1 MNGREEIKI
10 ITLPG
15 KLVSCYLPAM
25 SDSPYLM
32 VYSTCPD
39 EGVAEHIAE
48 ALVSRQLA
56 ACVNIIPKIRS
67 IYRWQ
72 GNIER
77 DWEVL
82 LLIKTRKAQF
92 QALEASII
100 ELHPYELPEIVAVSV
115 ETGLADYLRWIDSS
129 LEPEE

>member
-1 MNGREEIKI
+1 
-10 ITLPG
+10 
-15 KLVSCYLPAM
+15 M
-25 SDSPYLM
+25 SDLPYLM
-32 VYSTCPD
+32 VLSTCPD
-39 EGVAEHIAE
+39 ESVAEHIAE

-67 IYRWQ
+67 IYRWK

-92 QALEASII
+92 QALQDTIT
-100 ELHPYELPEIVAVSV
+100 ELHPYELPEIVAVSL

>member
-1 MNGREEIKI
+1 
-10 ITLPG
+10 
-15 KLVSCYLPAM
+15 
-25 SDSPYLM
+25 M

-39 EGVAEHIAE
+39 EAVAGQIAE
-48 ALVSRQLA
+48 TLVERQLA

-67 IYRWQ
+67 IYRWK

-82 LLIKTRKAQF
+82 LLIKTTEGRF
-92 QALEASII
+92 QALRDTLV

-115 ETGLADYLRWIDSS
+115 ETGLPDYLRWIDSA
-129 LEPEE
+129 LETEE